1 MNLSA
6 LRDRLRRKADDI
18 QQYLEGDAKH
28 IVGQTA
34 VDHFRKSFENEGFT
48 DELLNPW
55 QEVER
60 RKPESPW
67 YGHSGETGRYSPERT
82 KAPILTGETG
92 SSRRRSATPRYLE
105 EQPSTNVRR
114 NKKPLAT
121 QKKDRKER
129 YLEQSTKSTTFA
141 VANVTRTYGVI
152 MRHYSHSFSLLLDYV
167 SGYS

>member
-1 MNLSA
+1 MNLSD

-18 QQYLEGDAKH
+18 RQYLEGDAKH

-34 VDHFRKSFENEGFT
+34 VDHFRKSFDDQGYT
-48 DELLNPW
+48 DEPLNPW

-92 SSRRRSATPRYLE
+92 ELQEAIRYAPIPGGVRVSDEKPYGHIHNYGGPTKVYGKTPFVMPRR
-105 EQPSTNVRR
+105 QFMGPSKALTRQ
-114 NKKPLAT
+114 L
-121 QKKDRKER
+121 KER
-129 YLEQSTKSTTFA
+129 I
-141 VANVTRTYGVI
+141 TRDLTRI
-152 MRHYSHSFSLLLDYV
+152 LKDQD
-167 SGYS
+167 

>member
-1 MNLSA
+1 MNLSD

-34 VDHFRKSFENEGFT
+34 VDHFRKSFDDQGYT

-55 QEVER
+55 QGVER

-67 YGHSGETGRYSPERT
+67 YGHSGETGATPRSGPRHPSSPVR
-82 KAPILTGETG
+82 PG
-92 SSRRRSATPRYLE
+92 SSRRRSAIPRYPE

-114 NKKPLAT
+114 NKKTPVT
-121 QKKDRKER
+121 QKKDRKALIPQE
-129 YLEQSTKSTTFA
+129 KDK
-141 VANVTRTYGVI
+141 G
-152 MRHYSHSFSLLLDYV
+152 
-167 SGYS
+167 